1 MSIIDNNQERKSQ
14 TNNKELRKLPSVE
27 HFLISDGIQEAIT
40 RYSCTLVTQSL
51 QTVLAENRGRILSG
65 GICPSKPE
73 ILREITQHLYQQW
86 SGLCSSVIN
95 GTGVILHTNI
105 GRAPLS
111 GKAIAS
117 LSETSKNYCNLE
129 YDLPTGKRGIRAR
142 AVEKLL
148 CAITGAESAL
158 VVNNNAG
165 AVFLILATLSEG
177 KEIILSRGELVQIGG
192 GFRIP
197 EIIEVAGVCLRE
209 VGTTNKTFIEDYE
222 RAIGEK
228 TALLLKVHT
237 SNFAIRGFTHS
248 VSAEELRTLG
258 EKYNLPVVY
267 DIGSGALL
275 DTADF
280 GLEHETTV
288 QEALTNGAD
297 IVCFSG
303 DKLLGGPQSGIIL
316 GAKKYLDILRK
327 HPLLRIVRIDKM
339 STIALEATLMH
350 YLKKEAVTEIPIWRM
365 ISASIDGLRARAEA
379 VIEEL
384 ISAGVKSEIQEGRSM
399 VGGGSL
405 PDQTL
410 PTILV
415 VVKPPYSVEEFAFKL
430 RLSSPA
436 IIGRISENS
445 FIIDMRTVLPT
456 LDKTVIEVI
465 KDAFIQTGQG
475 KC

>member
-1 MSIIDNNQERKSQ
+1 MRTIDNNQERKDQ

-27 HFLISDGIQEAIT
+27 QVLASGGIQDAIT
-40 RYSCTLVTQSL
+40 RYSRALVTQSI

-65 GICPSKPE
+65 GTCPSRPE
-73 ILREITQHLYQQW
+73 ILHEITQHLYRQW
-86 SGLCSSVIN
+86 SGLCSPIIN

-111 GKAIAS
+111 GKAAAS
-117 LSETSKNYCNLE
+117 LSETGKNYCNLE
-129 YDLPTGKRGIRAR
+129 YDLPTGKRGVRAQ

-148 CAITGAESAL
+148 CAITGAESAQ

-165 AVFLILATLSEG
+165 AVFLILAALSEG

-192 GFRIP
+192 GFRMP

-237 SNFAIRGFTHS
+237 SNFAIRGFTNS
-248 VSAEELRTLG
+248 VSTEELRTLG

-316 GAKKYLDILRK
+316 GAEKYLDILRK

-350 YLKKEAVTEIPIWRM
+350 YLKKEAITEIPVWQM
-365 ISASIDGLRARAEA
+365 ISASIDGLRARAKA
-379 VIEEL
+379 VIKEL

-415 VVKPPYSVEEFAFKL
+415 VIKPPCSVEEFALKL

-445 FIIDMRTVLPT
+445 FIIDIRTVLPS
-456 LDKTVIEVI
+456 LDKTMIAVI
-465 KDAFIQTGQG
+465 KDAFAQTG
-475 KC
+475 